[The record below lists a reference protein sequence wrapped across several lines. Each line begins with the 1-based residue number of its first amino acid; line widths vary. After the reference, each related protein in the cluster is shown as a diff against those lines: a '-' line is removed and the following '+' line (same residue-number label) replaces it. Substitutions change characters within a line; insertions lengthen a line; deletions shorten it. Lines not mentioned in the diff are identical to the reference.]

1 MRQIE
6 LYRTFYALEGL
17 WPGPYGNRASFAE
30 SYESVIRVT
39 SRSVQASFA
48 PFANPNPEKAEYVY
62 VTSPNGLEGA
72 REGAS
77 KEPKWCPGM
86 NVNMYS
92 NES

>member
-6 LYRTFYALEGL
+6 LYRTFLCPRRPLA
-17 WPGPYGNRASFAE
+17 GPYGNRASFAE

-62 VTSPNGLEGA
+62 VTSKNGKGMGLEH
-72 REGAS
+72 
-77 KEPKWCPGM
+77 
-86 NVNMYS
+86 VL
-92 NES
+92 

>member
-48 PFANPNPEKAEYVY
+48 PFANNPNPEKAEYVY

-72 REGAS
+72 LVGLEGT
-77 KEPKWCPGM
+77 KWCPGM
-86 NVNMYS
+86 NV
-92 NES
+92 